1 MATEHEGTDT
11 TATSGKAT
19 TAARKIES
27 PGLLT
32 PTTSKSRVKL
42 SATVIRALL
51 ATAAKTEVKAAETDE
66 VASSAKTADTQ
77 LPATALVPGFLQELY
92 GHQIEACSLMGELE
106 HSSSH
111 GGVLADEAGLGRRVS
126 LVAHILKSKSGCAIG
141 SNGYNT
147 LIVVRNEAGIEQ
159 WEAACKEM
167 LEPGALRISRNH
179 GKSRLSASQM
189 CKHDIVIT
197 TSGILRNSSASNAL
211 FANEWHRVVV
221 DHHMPIRQNTPT
233 NTACQKLTAK
243 NRWFVDE
250 NPTKYNMDSVLDIC
264 KFLEIAVPEMR
275 GESAPLSRLDK
286 FMIRRLWKD
295 TKTLTLEVK
304 EEKISVELPADI
316 LKAYDLLSDL
326 ISPERLHVA
335 RANAQRRFVAH
346 PVIAM
351 TANLN
356 DKLGKLIEFDPETF
370 SSDVCELK
378 RIVSAIVSTLM
389 GERKSDK
396 NLKALVCVDARSM
409 VYIIADHLK
418 RSGFQTFMSS
428 CDLTGEVCQRNVQEF
443 KNATRPARLR
453 LELRFDDR
461 TGIALVASSTH

>member
-1 MATEHEGTDT
+1 MAAEREGTDT
-11 TATSGKAT
+11 TSTSVKAT
-19 TAARKIES
+19 TAARRIGS

-51 ATAAKTEVKAAETDE
+51 ATAAKTEVKAAETAINVEKIWPADTTTADE

-77 LPATALVPGFLQELY
+77 LPATALVPGFRQELY
-92 GHQIEACSLMGELE
+92 GHQMEACSLMSELE

-126 LVAHILKSKSGCAIG
+126 LVAHVLKSKSDCAIG
-141 SNGYNT
+141 SSGYNT

-159 WEAACKEM
+159 WEAACKDM

-189 CKHDIVIT
+189 CKNDIVIT

-275 GESAPLSRLDK
+275 GKNAPLSRLDK

-304 EEKISVELPADI
+304 EEKISVKLPADI

-326 ISPERLHVA
+326 IVSHARIFSRTLESPERLHVA

-370 SSDVCELK
+370 SSD
-378 RIVSAIVSTLM
+378 
-389 GERKSDK
+389 
-396 NLKALVCVDARSM
+396 
-409 VYIIADHLK
+409 
-418 RSGFQTFMSS
+418 
-428 CDLTGEVCQRNVQEF
+428 
-443 KNATRPARLR
+443 
-453 LELRFDDR
+453 
-461 TGIALVASSTH
+461 